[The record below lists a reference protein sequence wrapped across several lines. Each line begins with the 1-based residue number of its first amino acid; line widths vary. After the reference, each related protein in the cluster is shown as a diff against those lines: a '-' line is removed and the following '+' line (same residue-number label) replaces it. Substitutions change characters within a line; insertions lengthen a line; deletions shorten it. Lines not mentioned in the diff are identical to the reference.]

1 MKRFYTILSIAISVS
16 LTMASC
22 HGNTDDEIYQYITSI
37 DTEEAVYS
45 IVQNDLLSPSF
56 RIIELAEVFSGYQEI
71 RSNREQAL
79 DYVYDFIGTRNQIY
93 YEFMDID
100 RWGRIDFNIDGTYTV
115 DPNYW
120 KAYWIGC
127 NMDRTV
133 KIEMPMDH
141 SYNASGTA
149 ENSTYEFS
157 AEITEDIITM
167 SALHASYSTDLFG
180 NPTHFIK
187 LDLLEPLQMPMC
199 RNGKGKLEPT
209 DGKIQIDYQ
218 SRSARRT
225 FQVEFHETYK
235 TIILPDGSTRDAEPE
250 KAYGWNEY

>member
-22 HGNTDDEIYQYITSI
+22 HGNTDDEIYQDITSI

-56 RIIELAEVFSGYQEI
+56 RIIELAEVFSGYQGI

-79 DYVYDFIGTRNQIY
+79 DYVYDFLGTRNQIY

-157 AEITEDIITM
+157 AEITED
-167 SALHASYSTDLFG
+167 
-180 NPTHFIK
+180 THFIK